1 MEMNEKLD
9 RIREIAS
16 EIDRLSRELQDLL
29 DIEHTFAQSEVPNQ
43 IASTS
48 VSERVPNIVENERQI
63 RVGSRVKI
71 TNNYKNMSGLLGT
84 VRKINSLFLSIRLDN
99 GETIRKAKYNVELVI
114 GWKLKK
120 ITVIIY

>member
-1 MEMNEKLD
+1 MEMNKKLD

-16 EIDRLSRELQDLL
+16 EIDRLSRELQELL

-114 GWKLKK
+114 G
-120 ITVIIY
+120 